1 MSNTRVAY
9 RYAEAILDSVP
20 EGMSTESVMQEL
32 QDVRRSIEKSRELHL
47 FFMSPIIAQ
56 TQKAAGVDALF
67 GDRVSPFV
75 LSVLQL
81 LIEKQREDLI
91 LDVILAV
98 YDLRR
103 EREGIL
109 STTIRS
115 AVELTDDQRRA
126 LQDALSAASGKRV
139 DAVYDIDPLL
149 IGGVTV
155 RLGDTVYDG
164 SVRQQLK
171 RLRDRFVRG
180 R

>member
-1 MSNTRVAY
+1 
-9 RYAEAILDSVP
+9 
-20 EGMSTESVMQEL
+20 
-32 QDVRRSIEKSRELHL
+32 
-47 FFMSPIIAQ
+47 
-56 TQKAAGVDALF
+56 
-67 GDRVSPFV
+67 
-75 LSVLQL
+75 
-81 LIEKQREDLI
+81 REDLI